1 MMDGTTLGVAMVSAI
16 ALILPVMALSGRK
29 IPAARLASMAAI
41 WVVVFG
47 LAWLIMRVIG
57 Y

>member
-1 MMDGTTLGVAMVSAI
+1 MDGTMLGVAMISVI

-41 WVVVFG
+41 WVAVFG
-47 LAWLIMRVIG
+47 LVWLVMRAFG

>member
-1 MMDGTTLGVAMVSAI
+1 MDGTTLGVAMVSVI

-41 WVVVFG
+41 WVVLFG
-47 LAWLIMRVIG
+47 LAWLVVRAFG

>member
-1 MMDGTTLGVAMVSAI
+1 MMDGTTLGVAMVSVI

-41 WVVVFG
+41 WVVLFG
-47 LAWLIMRVIG
+47 LAWLVVRAFG